1 MTNSEFDNQ
10 EFQQDPST
18 VMEEVIRQKLL
29 DAQAGFTP
37 EFTPDEATLAGAF
50 IEDAMSAKE
59 ATESTLDL
67 EAFNE

>member
-10 EFQQDPST
+10 DLQQVPSMAD
-18 VMEEVIRQKLL
+18 VVKQKLL
-29 DAQAGFTP
+29 DAQTGFTP

-50 IEDAMSAKE
+50 IEDALSAKE
-59 ATESTLDL
+59 AADSTLDL

>member
-10 EFQQDPST
+10 DLQQVPSMAD
-18 VMEEVIRQKLL
+18 VVKQKLL
-29 DAQAGFTP
+29 DAQTGFTP

-50 IEDAMSAKE
+50 IEDALSAKE
-59 ATESTLDL
+59 ASDSTLDL

>member
-10 EFQQDPST
+10 DLQQVPSMAD
-18 VMEEVIRQKLL
+18 VVKQKLL
-29 DAQAGFTP
+29 DAQTGFTP

-50 IEDAMSAKE
+50 IEDALSVQE
-59 ATESTLDL
+59 ASDSTLDL

>member
-10 EFQQDPST
+10 DLQQVPS
-18 VMEEVIRQKLL
+18 VADVVKQKLL
-29 DAQAGFTP
+29 DAQTGFTP

-50 IEDAMSAKE
+50 IEDALSVQE
-59 ATESTLDL
+59 ASDSTLDL

>member
-10 EFQQDPST
+10 DLQHVPSMAD
-18 VMEEVIRQKLL
+18 VVKQKLL
-29 DAQAGFTP
+29 DAQTGFTP

-50 IEDAMSAKE
+50 IEDALSAKE
-59 ATESTLDL
+59 ASDSTLDL